1 MQVVMVKDAKDKAA
15 AAAKEKK
22 EKAAKKKKQEKDAAK
37 EKSAAKKPNPATVE
51 ELDEPTV
58 QVCKDYVNCRWEFT
72 EEGQL
77 AIWNADDAEEEP
89 SLSTIPGQIVD
100 AVYDKACALV
110 FGSED
115 ANSSKKTT
123 VTQII
128 YC

>member
-22 EKAAKKKKQEKDAAK
+22 EKAAKKKKDAAK
-37 EKSAAKKPNPATVE
+37 EKSAAKKPKAACVE

-58 QVCKDYVNCRWEFT
+58 QVCKDYVKCRWEFT

>member
-1 MQVVMVKDAKDKAA
+1 MQVVMGKDAKDKAA

-22 EKAAKKKKQEKDAAK
+22 EKAAKKKKDAAK
-37 EKSAAKKPNPATVE
+37 EKSAAKKPKVACVE

-58 QVCKDYVNCRWEFT
+58 QVSKDYVNCRWEFT
-72 EEGQL
+72 ETGLL
-77 AIWNADDAEEEP
+77 AIWNADDDDEEP

-100 AVYDKACALV
+100 ASYDKMCALV
-110 FGSED
+110 FGED